1 MLETKQITVADED
14 LYDFLQQCSEHGYK
28 NNDTLSNLKF
38 DWCMDIGGAWFATY
52 KDNKIISLSGI
63 HPWANGWRA
72 LFRGVQTEAR
82 PIGLNRHHMQSYCFY
97 SQLPLQMKFAFG
109 NTVDFSNDFVY
120 ITTNT
125 ETDASGKM
133 TRINKTFY
141 HLERLG
147 LVKNLG
153 EHEIY
158 NVNQNTWILNVD
170 TYNKIRNRYDITD

>member
-1 MLETKQITVADED
+1 MIETKQLTVVDD
-14 LYDFLQQCSEHGYK
+14 TLYRFLQQCGEHGYK
-28 NNDTLSNLKF
+28 NNDTLESLKF
-38 DWCMDIGGAWFATY
+38 DWCIDIGGAWFATY
-52 KDNKIISLSGI
+52 KDNEIISLSGI

-72 LFRGVQTEAR
+72 LFRGVQIEAR

-109 NTVDFSNDFVY
+109 NTIDISNDFVY

-158 NVNQNTWILNVD
+158 NVNQNTWILNID
-170 TYNKIRNRYDITD
+170 TYNEIRNRYDTTD